1 MGTGFSAPTLTTIM
15 ADPNIIGPQP
25 DAGRIV
31 QHFHGLAEE
40 LSKLSNV
47 PALTEGN
54 LIQHAVAQL
63 TDQIQQSNVQINTQF
78 NAQFNAQIAQ
88 INAQFAQRFDQL
100 DNKIDTLTTRVI
112 ANDHNASARVQN
124 SYLTKSSDRLTP
136 LISPLT
142 NIFIEWFP
150 VRSGDI
156 PNMENE
162 RLDFVLQELGCST
175 NGGREAKE
183 KRLRLYIGLQPKPT
197 GA

>member
-1 MGTGFSAPTLTTIM
+1 MGM

-63 TDQIQQSNVQINTQF
+63 TDQIQQS
-78 NAQFNAQIAQ
+78 
-88 INAQFAQRFDQL
+88 NAQFAQRFDQL

-156 PNMENE
+156 P
-162 RLDFVLQELGCST
+162 
-175 NGGREAKE
+175 
-183 KRLRLYIGLQPKPT
+183 
-197 GA
+197 

>member
-1 MGTGFSAPTLTTIM
+1 MGM

-63 TDQIQQSNVQINTQF
+63 TDQITQF

-88 INAQFAQRFDQL
+88 INAQLAQRFDQL

-124 SYLTKSSDRLTP
+124 SYLTKSS
-136 LISPLT
+136 
-142 NIFIEWFP
+142 
-150 VRSGDI
+150 
-156 PNMENE
+156 
-162 RLDFVLQELGCST
+162 
-175 NGGREAKE
+175 
-183 KRLRLYIGLQPKPT
+183 
-197 GA
+197 

>member
-63 TDQIQQSNVQINTQF
+63 TDQIQQSNVQIN
-78 NAQFNAQIAQ
+78 AQF
-88 INAQFAQRFDQL
+88 NAQFAQRFDQL

>member
-1 MGTGFSAPTLTTIM
+1 MGIM
-15 ADPNIIGPQP
+15 ADPNIIGPQR

-63 TDQIQQSNVQINTQF
+63 IDQIQQSNVQINAQFNAQFTQF

-88 INAQFAQRFDQL
+88 IN
-100 DNKIDTLTTRVI
+100 

>member
-1 MGTGFSAPTLTTIM
+1 MGM

-63 TDQIQQSNVQINTQF
+63 TDQFQQSNVQFTQF

-142 NIFIEWFP
+142 NIFIESF
-150 VRSGDI
+150 
-156 PNMENE
+156 
-162 RLDFVLQELGCST
+162 
-175 NGGREAKE
+175 
-183 KRLRLYIGLQPKPT
+183 LYDLE
-197 GA
+197 

>member
-1 MGTGFSAPTLTTIM
+1 MGAPTLTTIM

-63 TDQIQQSNVQINTQF
+63 TDQIQQSNVQINAQF

-142 NIFIEWFP
+142 NIF
-150 VRSGDI
+150 
-156 PNMENE
+156 
-162 RLDFVLQELGCST
+162 
-175 NGGREAKE
+175 
-183 KRLRLYIGLQPKPT
+183 
-197 GA
+197 

>member
-1 MGTGFSAPTLTTIM
+1 MQARAEWQMAAGTLQMAEESARQGMVKLLVTHPSKVNKNTTGFSAPTLTTIM

-63 TDQIQQSNVQINTQF
+63 TDQIQQSNVQINAQFNAQFTQF

-112 ANDHNASARVQN
+112 A
-124 SYLTKSSDRLTP
+124 K
-136 LISPLT
+136 
-142 NIFIEWFP
+142 
-150 VRSGDI
+150 
-156 PNMENE
+156 
-162 RLDFVLQELGCST
+162 
-175 NGGREAKE
+175 
-183 KRLRLYIGLQPKPT
+183 
-197 GA
+197 

>member
-1 MGTGFSAPTLTTIM
+1 MGM

-63 TDQIQQSNVQINTQF
+63 TDQIQQSNVQIN
-78 NAQFNAQIAQ
+78 AQF
-88 INAQFAQRFDQL
+88 NAQFAQRFDQL

-183 KRLRLYIGLQPKPT
+183 KRLRLYIGLQPNPT

>member
-1 MGTGFSAPTLTTIM
+1 MGM

-63 TDQIQQSNVQINTQF
+63 TDQIQQSNVQINAQFTQF

-124 SYLTKSSDRLTP
+124 SYLTKSSDRLH
-136 LISPLT
+136 
-142 NIFIEWFP
+142 
-150 VRSGDI
+150 
-156 PNMENE
+156 
-162 RLDFVLQELGCST
+162 
-175 NGGREAKE
+175 
-183 KRLRLYIGLQPKPT
+183 
-197 GA
+197 